1 MIKVEGYF
9 EINYKTKKWMNLNT
23 DKIRRWRQFV
33 TEKCLRL
40 IRYQRTS
47 VFDVCPIR
55 NHDFFFESVSASE
68 VQKSRVLVRPSLLRL
83 RMLIKNSL
91 SINFLC
97 QAKKMSPRTEMN
109 PLLDFSPTSISE
121 NHFSL
126 EIILRRHSSKIFSRI
141 RRIQL
146 FGIIY
151 IFDEDSNYRAGMNE
165 HASRSRTRT

>member
-1 MIKVEGYF
+1 MPSA
-9 EINYKTKKWMNLNT
+9 
-23 DKIRRWRQFV
+23 DKISADKRVR
-33 TEKCLRL
+33 CLS
-40 IRYQRTS
+40 Y
-47 VFDVCPIR
+47 P
-55 NHDFFFESVSASE
+55 
-68 VQKSRVLVRPSLLRL
+68 KSRLFFRVCFCVRSPKISCPSPS
-83 RMLIKNSL
+83 ISAETENVYTQNAL